1 MTVKLGTESIRII
14 AAFEK
19 ITRVHARD
27 CIVME
32 NCVYFLVDPDKIGL
46 AIGKNGL
53 VIKEV
58 RRILGKN
65 VKIFGYSNDLETMVK
80 NIIPN
85 IKKIELNGDI
95 VNVSVPIEDKV
106 NVIGKSGSNIN
117 AIREILKRHFSIKR
131 FILR

>member
-1 MTVKLGTESIRII
+1 MTVKLGTESIRTI

-19 ITRVHARD
+19 ITKVHARD
-27 CIVME
+27 CLITE

-46 AIGKNGL
+46 AIGKNGF
-53 VIKEV
+53 VIKDV
-58 RRILGKN
+58 RRVLGKN
-65 VKIFGYSNDLETMVK
+65 VKVFGYSNDPETMVK

-85 IKKIELNGDI
+85 IKRIEINGDSI
-95 VNVSVPIEDKV
+95 NISVPMEDKV